1 MEELV
6 QSACMTLSRDILGVE
21 NLVIHCASHKL
32 VTLYNLI
39 IDQCANVCATY
50 TDPAD
55 GEYAAADTRAVAD
68 ALAAKIISMKVTL

>member
-39 IDQCANVCATY
+39 LEQCANVCAMY

-68 ALAAKIISMKVTL
+68 DLAAKLLSMKVTL